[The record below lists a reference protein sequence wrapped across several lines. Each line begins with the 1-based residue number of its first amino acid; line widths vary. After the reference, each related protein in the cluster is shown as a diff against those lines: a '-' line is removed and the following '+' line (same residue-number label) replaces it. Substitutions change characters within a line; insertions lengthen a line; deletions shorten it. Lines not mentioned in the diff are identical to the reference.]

1 MEKVLIDELSSVKDE
16 NNIEV
21 LVFGEKSPESSE
33 SQRQNKEK
41 IVFHSINGFSPSKIN
56 QP

>member
-1 MEKVLIDELSSVKDE
+1 MIDELSSVKDE